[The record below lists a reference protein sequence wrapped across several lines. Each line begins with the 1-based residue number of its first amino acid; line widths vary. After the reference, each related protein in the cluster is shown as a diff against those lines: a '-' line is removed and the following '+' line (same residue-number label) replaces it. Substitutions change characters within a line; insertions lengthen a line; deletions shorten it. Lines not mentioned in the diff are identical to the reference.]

1 MKDLQIRLKK
11 CEVCGEQARYK
22 RNEVCYCKKHY
33 LQMYRH
39 GKIIDRTIFDP
50 NEWKLFED
58 FAVCITYNR
67 QGVATGLVKV
77 DLDKVDLLK
86 QYKIY
91 IRTHDSGKC
100 YACLS
105 INGKKVLL
113 HRYLMGIADTEYN
126 LHNQID
132 HINGDSLD
140 NRLSNLRICNI
151 KQNMQNIR
159 KKNKITGVEKG
170 PNKNKKWVARIMS
183 NYKSIHIGTFDT
195 YEEAVIARLTKE
207 KELCGEYG
215 PNKDFYYLISHPSPI
230 EELKKI
236 LSEGV

>member
-1 MKDLQIRLKK
+1 MRDLQIRTKK
-11 CEVCGEQARYK
+11 CEVCGEQARY
-22 RNEVCYCKKHY
+22 RRDGVCYCKKHY

-39 GKIIDRTIFDP
+39 GKIIERTIFDP

-58 FAVCITYNR
+58 FAVCITYNK

-77 DLDKVDLLK
+77 DLNKVDLLK

-91 IRTHDSGKC
+91 IRRHDSGK
-100 YACLS
+100 
-105 INGKKVLL
+105 
-113 HRYLMGIADTEYN
+113 
-126 LHNQID
+126 
-132 HINGDSLD
+132 
-140 NRLSNLRICNI
+140 CNI

-159 KKNKITGVEKG
+159 KKHKITGVEKG

-195 YEEAVIARLTKE
+195 YEEAVVARLTKE

-215 PNKDFYYLISHPSPI
+215 PNKDLYYLISHPSPI

>member
-1 MKDLQIRLKK
+1 MRDLQIRTKK
-11 CEVCGEQARYK
+11 CEVCGEQARY
-22 RNEVCYCKKHY
+22 RREGVCYCKKHY

-39 GKIIDRTIFDP
+39 GKIIERTIFDP

-58 FAVCITYNR
+58 FAICITYNK

-77 DLDKVDLLK
+77 DLDKVNLLK

-91 IRTHDSGKC
+91 IRKHDSGKC

-105 INGKKVLL
+105 VNGRKILL
-113 HRYLMGIADTEYN
+113 HRYLMNIANTEYN

-140 NRLSNLRICNI
+140 NRLSNLRICDI

-159 KKNKITGVEKG
+159 KKHKITGVEKG
-170 PNKNKKWVARIMS
+170 PNKNKKWIARIMS
-183 NYKSIHIGTFDT
+183 NYKSIHIGTFNT

-215 PNKDFYYLISHPSPI
+215 PNKDLYYLISHPSPI
-230 EELKKI
+230 EELKRV